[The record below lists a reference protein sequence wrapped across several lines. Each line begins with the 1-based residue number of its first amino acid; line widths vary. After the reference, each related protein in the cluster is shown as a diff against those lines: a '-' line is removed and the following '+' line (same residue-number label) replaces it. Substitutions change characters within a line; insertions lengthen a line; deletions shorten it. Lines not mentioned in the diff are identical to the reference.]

1 MHDPSA
7 GDEDHGRE
15 ALTAAIAEAGHEVR
29 YASTDD
35 EWTAALDGTA
45 DLIVVAGGDGTITRV
60 FTALAGTG
68 ARATLLPLGPAN
80 NIARTL
86 GIDEEADPADLARGW
101 KRGERRPFDIGRLRS
116 SDGTSRFVESVGGGL
131 FTDLLLRAEEAPVD
145 PGGDAGNARGV
156 RLMAEVVAAAGPH
169 RWTIRLDGDDLSGEY
184 LAVEVMNTRQIGPH
198 MRLAPG
204 ADPGDGLLDLVLIG
218 EEQREVLETAV
229 EEMAAGGQAPPLD
242 MPSRRGRSLRIGVPA
257 GCRLHIDDEV
267 RSAEGPEDVLIT
279 IGDARIELVVPR
291 QITNAGV

>member
-1 MHDPSA
+1 VRVTLMHNPSA

-15 ALTAAIAEAGHEVR
+15 ALTAALAEAGHEVR

-35 EWTAALDGTA
+35 DWESALDGTA
-45 DLIVVAGGDGTITRV
+45 DLIVVAGGDGTIAEV

-68 ARATLLPLGPAN
+68 ARATLLPLGSAN
-80 NIARTL
+80 NIARTV
-86 GIDEEADPADLARGW
+86 GIDEDADPAGLARGW
-101 KRGERRPFDIGRLRS
+101 KRGERRRFDIGRLRS

-131 FTDLLLRAEEAPVD
+131 FTDLLLRAEAAPVD
-145 PGGDAGNARGV
+145 PGGDAGNDHGL
-156 RLMAEVVAAAGPH
+156 RLMGEVLAEAGPH
-169 RWTIRLDGDDLSGEY
+169 RWTIGLDGVDLSGGY
-184 LAVEVMNTRQIGPH
+184 LGFEVMNTRQIGPQ

-218 EEQREVLETAV
+218 EEQREALQAAV
-229 EEMAAGGQAPPLD
+229 EAMAAGDPAPALD

-257 GCRLHIDDEV
+257 GCRLHIDDAV

-291 QITNAGV
+291 

>member
-1 MHDPSA
+1 MHNPSA

-15 ALTAAIAEAGHEVR
+15 ALMAALAEAGHEVR
-29 YASTDD
+29 YEPADGDLS
-35 EWTAALDGTA
+35 AALDGTA
-45 DLIVVAGGDGTITRV
+45 DLIAVAGGDGTIAAV

-68 ARATLLPLGPAN
+68 ARATLLPLGSAN

-86 GIDEEADPADLARGW
+86 GIDEDAAPLALARGW
-101 KRGERRPFDIGRLRS
+101 KRGERRPFDVGRLRA
-116 SDGTSRFVESVGGGL
+116 SDGTRRFVESVGGGL

-145 PGGDAGNARGV
+145 PGGDAGNAHGL
-156 RLMAEVVAAAGPH
+156 RLMAQVIADAVPR
-169 RWTIRLDGDDLSGEY
+169 RWTVGLDGVDLSGEY
-184 LAVEVMNTRQIGPH
+184 LSVEVMNTRQIGPH

-218 EEQREVLETAV
+218 EEQREALGAAV
-229 EEMAAGGQAPPLD
+229 EAMAAGDPAPALD
-242 MPSRRGRSLRIGVPA
+242 MPSRRGRSLRIGVPG
-257 GCRLHIDDEV
+257 GCRLHVDDDV

-291 QITNAGV
+291 

>member
-1 MHDPSA
+1 MHNPSA
-7 GDEDHGRE
+7 GDRDHGRE

-29 YASTDD
+29 YASTHED
-35 EWTAALDGTA
+35 WTAALDGTA
-45 DLIVVAGGDGTITRV
+45 DLIVVAGGDGTIAQV

-68 ARATLLPLGPAN
+68 ARATLLPLGSAN

-86 GIDEEADPADLARGW
+86 GIDDDADPAALARGW

-131 FTDLLLRAEEAPVD
+131 FTDLLLRAEEAPVG
-145 PGGDAGNARGV
+145 PGGDAGNAHGV
-156 RLMAEVVAAAGPH
+156 HLMAEAIAQAGPH
-169 RWTIRLDGDDLSGEY
+169 RWTIGLDGVNLSGEY

-218 EEQREVLETAV
+218 EEQREALETAV
-229 EEMAAGGQAPPLD
+229 EGMAAGGPAPRLD
-242 MPSRRGRSLRIGVPA
+242 MPSRRGRSLRIGVPE

-291 QITNAGV
+291 